1 MSLADA
7 IWSVP
12 KALGLAYAPHL
23 ARSIIIARHGGQFD
37 NTKPRAAD
45 AQVANLPKHIQ
56 DLATRLKNSHVNQ
69 LETLGVF
76 AGGVAVCLAV
86 HVPAETL
93 VKLTSNYLK
102 SRLAFTLAYAA
113 PQVAKG
119 ALRSLSF
126 IASLGSLIMLFSA
139 AANTVAAGEN

>member
-1 MSLADA
+1 MTLAAA

-12 KALGLAYAPHL
+12 QAMALAYAPHV
-23 ARSIIIARHGGQFD
+23 ARGIIIARNGGKID
-37 NTKPRAAD
+37 NTKPRASD
-45 AQVANLPKHIQ
+45 EQIANLPKHIQ
-56 DLATRLKNSHVNQ
+56 DLVTRLKNSHVNQ

-76 AGGVAVCLAV
+76 AGGVAICLAV
-86 HVPAETL
+86 QVPGPVL

-102 SRLAFTLAYAA
+102 SRLGFTLAYAA

-126 IASLGSLIMLFSA
+126 VSSIACIIMLYSA
-139 AANTVAAGEN
+139 AANVFTVGEN